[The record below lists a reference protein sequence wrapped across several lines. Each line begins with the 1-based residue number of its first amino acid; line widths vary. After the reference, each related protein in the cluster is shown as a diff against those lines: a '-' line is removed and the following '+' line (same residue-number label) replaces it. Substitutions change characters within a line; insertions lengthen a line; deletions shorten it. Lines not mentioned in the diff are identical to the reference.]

1 MLPDWRSGLSGA
13 HGPGRVGLVPNAL
26 MRARRSR
33 TTKRDARVTEN
44 ARVSGQ
50 PKQQLRSNRGMA
62 ANKVTKSLLHASDMA
77 SSQLDQPPH
86 SLTRTRTPLY
96 DHTSRLRSAPL
107 HARLYATERAT
118 VTCRLLAPYNTA
130 RTRCHPASPQMKQK
144 RHSAVYIQK
153 RTMIHDT
160 LPY

>member
-26 MRARRSR
+26 MRARRSG
-33 TTKRDARVTEN
+33 TTKRDATVTEN

-86 SLTRTRTPLY
+86 SLTRIPLY
-96 DHTSRLRSAPL
+96 DHASRLHSAPL
-107 HARLYATERAT
+107 HARLYVTERAT
-118 VTCRLLAPYNTA
+118 VTCR
-130 RTRCHPASPQMKQK
+130 
-144 RHSAVYIQK
+144 
-153 RTMIHDT
+153 
-160 LPY
+160 